1 MPRAR
6 SAASVAI
13 ALALLAAGCEDAEQ
27 HAARRAVEA
36 QIGGGKTHCTRT
48 AREYVQA
55 IPTKLY
61 ICIVQRQDGRCDEY
75 AAIRRQGGFD
85 VRPRRKGVD
94 CLLPI
99 G

>member
-1 MPRAR
+1 MPLAR
-6 SAASVAI
+6 SAGSAAI
-13 ALALLAAGCEDAEQ
+13 ALALLAAGCEDAGQ

-36 QIGGGKTHCTRT
+36 QVGGGRTQCTRT
-48 AREYVQA
+48 AREYVQT

-61 ICIVQRQDGRCDEY
+61 VCIVKGQDGRCDEY